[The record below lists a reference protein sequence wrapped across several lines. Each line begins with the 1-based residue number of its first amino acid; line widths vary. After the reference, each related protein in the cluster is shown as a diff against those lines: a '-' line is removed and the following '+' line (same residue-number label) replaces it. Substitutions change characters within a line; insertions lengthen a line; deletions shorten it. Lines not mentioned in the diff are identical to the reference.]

1 MKIISEKIKELYKT
15 KTFFCSKFGYKYKD
29 FASKLR
35 TVKNRIEW
43 LNEFLK
49 PLNLKVSLSEINS
62 PDRET

>member
-1 MKIISEKIKELYKT
+1 MKIISEKIKEIFKNKGSFYQQINVDFKSGSKKLKT
-15 KTFFCSKFGYKYKD
+15 VENKI
-29 FASKLR
+29 
-35 TVKNRIEW
+35 NW